1 MVRHPIDDYSKY
13 TAGIISGVIL
23 TILVIACGVYVICR
37 TQCKKLCNLPRREN
51 VMQDESMYEMCRHG
65 RKRAEEG
72 SDVPTESIYLPTL
85 SVISAN
91 QRKGLPNNN
100 LIVKSDFQVDHFAS
114 RYITGSSTNVT
125 DSIMMPLN
133 PPPSV
138 CLTDIGI
145 KSVAHLSD
153 TSHSNFYDKNG
164 EIVAPPATPLYSPSE
179 AESIR
184 TFRTGDSR
192 QPGSTLRPHPCSC
205 RDCQNNKRDILY
217 RENMQ
222 KLPVNPSLASSY
234 ISKRPHSNYNKVI
247 SKRHDNSTVYSSEET
262 LFGKSV
268 SRQIS
273 YASGLQ
279 GNIDVAPRHESR
291 CLPSIASEE
300 TLSRCDS
307 LHSVAEVDTATDSE
321 FYKLY
326 DAPSSTH
333 GTSFTDTRTRDYA
346 NCNTPTLDYTVA
358 SPPPTF
364 HDTYDDIK
372 DFSKFQGED
381 EDEDGETDAY
391 EVNCL
396 MPPNVNNAS
405 EGEYEADYLL
415 RNNQSPNYLVDQNIH
430 SNFKR

>member
-1 MVRHPIDDYSKY
+1 MGRYPIDDYSKY

-23 TILVIACGVYVICR
+23 TILVIACAVYVICR
-37 TQCKKLCNLPRREN
+37 MKCKKLCNIPRREN
-51 VMQDESMYEMCRHG
+51 VMQDESIYKVCRQG
-65 RKRAEEG
+65 RNKAEEG

-85 SVISAN
+85 SLISGN
-91 QRKGLPNNN
+91 QRKAQPNNN
-100 LIVKSDFQVDHFAS
+100 LISKSDFQVDHFDS

-125 DSIMMPLN
+125 DSIMVPLN

-153 TSHSNFYDKNG
+153 TSHSNFYEENG

-205 RDCQNNKRDILY
+205 RDCQNNKRDIQY
-217 RENMQ
+217 CENMQ

-234 ISKRPHSNYNKVI
+234 ISKRLHSNYNKVI
-247 SKRHDNSTVYSSEET
+247 IKRHDNSTVYSSEET
-262 LFGKSV
+262 LFGKSI

-279 GNIDVAPRHESR
+279 GNINVAPRYDSR

-300 TLSRCDS
+300 TLSHCNS

-321 FYKLY
+321 FYQLC
-326 DAPSSTH
+326 DTPPSTH
-333 GTSFTDTRTRDYA
+333 GINFTDTRTRDYA
-346 NCNTPTLDYTVA
+346 NCNTPTSDYTVT
-358 SPPPTF
+358 SPPPNF

-396 MPPNVNNAS
+396 MPSDVNAS
-405 EGEYEADYLL
+405 DDEYEANYLL
-415 RNNQSPNYLVDQNIH
+415 CNNQSPNYVADQNIH